1 MASVAVSLFPAP
13 ADEFDYGTIEQYDR
27 LFATA
32 PVPISRDDAPWL
44 GDLHTRRRGTK
55 DEPYPCQR
63 IFSRIRLRQRLSVNE
78 HHHLSAVGNAATWV
92 PREPTRGIAQAV
104 KAIFDRIQN

>member
-32 PVPISRDDAPWL
+32 PVPISRDDAH
-44 GDLHTRRRGTK
+44 GSVTYTHDVAGRRTSLTLANGFLVEYGY
-55 DEPYPCQR
+55 DNA
-63 IFSRIRLRQRLSVNE
+63 SRLTSI
-78 HHHLSAVGNAATWV
+78 T
-92 PREPTRGIAQAV
+92 I
-104 KAIFDRIQN
+104 